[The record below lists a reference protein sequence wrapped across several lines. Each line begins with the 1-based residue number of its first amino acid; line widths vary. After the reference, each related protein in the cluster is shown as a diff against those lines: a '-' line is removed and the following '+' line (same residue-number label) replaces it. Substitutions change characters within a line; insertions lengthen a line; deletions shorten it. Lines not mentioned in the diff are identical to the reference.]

1 MLAAASN
8 SRKKTDDIL
17 SGISGDVGTKRANL
31 NDTVSVLIKH
41 VDKAMDE
48 GCNTVTTTSDTANVI
63 LREVTSAT
71 ETMTASAGKAMDLF
85 VEFMDGK
92 GRMVHEELGQHF
104 VNLDSHF
111 IAQKAGIA
119 IVAKV
124 TDLYGTETANSA
136 TASTGLTPRK
146 TVYSPL
152 SDLVKTRDHEA
163 IRSDVRAGKL
173 GYNEDETMHTD
184 ADAYQP
190 IEVIEGEGG
199 GSSMA
204 DNNNNNNNNI
214 NNNNNTIIE
223 ESMVE
228 SKGGDANTMMSDGLE
243 QGLSS
248 SEIEVKLVMDQ
259 DDGEIIT
266 TRGSNNEMGVT
277 QDMSGTVEPRS
288 RSSTLST
295 VRSGKNSP
303 DLLATLESAVGGA
316 TTVRENA
323 HPNNQKLLTTKSQS
337 SVSSGSTKGKL
348 NKQTK

>member
-1 MLAAASN
+1 M
-8 SRKKTDDIL
+8 
-17 SGISGDVGTKRANL
+17 
-31 NDTVSVLIKH
+31 LIKH

-119 IVAKV
+119 VVAKV
-124 TDLYGTETANSA
+124 TDMYGTETANSA
-136 TASTGLTPRK
+136 TVVTGLTPRK
-146 TVYSPL
+146 TVYAPL

-163 IRSDVRAGKL
+163 IRSDVRAGKM
-173 GYNEDETMHTD
+173 GYTEDDAIH

-190 IEVIEGEGG
+190 MDINDAEGG
-199 GSSMA
+199 GNNEVGVDAVALGVALNRTLGTS
-204 DNNNNNNNNI
+204 NNNNNNNHL
-214 NNNNNTIIE
+214 E
-223 ESMVE
+223 ESIVE
-228 SKGGDANTMMSDGLE
+228 SKGGDATITMTNDGLGLGV
-243 QGLSS
+243 GLSAS
-248 SEIEVKLVMDQ
+248 DIEIKLPTDH
-259 DDGEIIT
+259 DDGEMVT
-266 TRGSNNEMGVT
+266 TGGSNYEVGVT
-277 QDMSGTVEPRS
+277 QDTSNTMEPRS

-303 DLLATLESAVGGA
+303 DLLGSVSSNNLESLAGSLT

-323 HPNNQKLLTTKSQS
+323 HPNNQKLLSTKSL
-337 SVSSGSTKGKL
+337 SSGLSGSSKGKL